1 MTDPV
6 VTPGTKPIVAPG
18 AQGNNA
24 LLAQYNAGVA
34 SATQSY
40 QPTYTNTTNVQ
51 KTSQPDVAA
60 MVNSAMMSLLGRAA
74 TSAEIKQYGIELLK
88 AEAANPGSFS
98 GETTYATTGKRGNVT
113 GQTTSVGVDP
123 SAFINHLIAG
133 RSDATAYRIAGTYMD
148 VIQQGLDKNRSS
160 YNV

>member
-1 MTDPV
+1 MAA
-6 VTPGTKPIVAPG
+6 TPAPLPG
-18 AQGNNA
+18 AQGNAA
-24 LLAQYNAGVA
+24 LTAQYNAGLLA
-34 SATQSY
+34 GSQSY

-60 MVNSAMMSLLGRAA
+60 MVNSAMMGLLGRAA
-74 TSAEIKQYGIELLK
+74 TASEIKQYGVELLK

-98 GETTYATTGKRGNVT
+98 GMTTYATTGKRGNVT

-123 SAFINHLIAG
+123 SAFINNLI
-133 RSDATAYRIAGTYMD
+133 SKSSSATAYRIAGTYMD